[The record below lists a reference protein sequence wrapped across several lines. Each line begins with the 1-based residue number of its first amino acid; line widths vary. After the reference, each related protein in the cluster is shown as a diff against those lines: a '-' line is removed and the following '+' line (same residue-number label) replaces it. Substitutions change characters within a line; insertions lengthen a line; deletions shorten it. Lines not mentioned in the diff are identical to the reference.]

1 MTSHRPPHG
10 DRGAGTLR
18 RSRRV
23 LSASTFA
30 LILGVAGVA
39 LSQPAPTAAPPA
51 SAPAGSVTPPPAAP
65 PPGTGTPGTLGV
77 GNGGPAQGTPVP
89 APPGAASPTAPG
101 APTASGSAAPS
112 ASAPAQHP
120 GTHGL
125 PPPSADQLA
134 ALAEL
139 QKEADAYEKA
149 ARDYRATI
157 TGIVKHHYE
166 DRKRRILAALD
177 SEISIESKALADAR
191 EEAIKKH
198 EEFVAKYSGPNAD
211 PENTPD
217 KMFRLAALYEE
228 RARDRED
235 DAAVNAGLAEAIAL
249 YKRVI
254 REFSQYREI
263 AAIYYYLGHALKD
276 SSRLFEAQQVWRS
289 MVCRN
294 HYSYPVPVDPK
305 DATRDIIG
313 RLPQDH
319 DSDFWRGWDNR
330 HPEPIDI
337 ANRKAKLQPK
347 KGPKKTKKQQEEEAV
362 YAEPGGPD
370 ETVYVT
376 PYPED
381 CEPLPQKTKPG
392 EEVRYINEVWW
403 LIGDHHFDEIDPA
416 GGPYNFN
423 RAETAYRHSIKY
435 QRRPVYGVAMY
446 KLAWT
451 YFKQQR
457 YEQSVKQFIE
467 LLRYTDEEEKKT
479 GDTGADFR
487 TEAYTYIAGSLTY
500 LDFVGPGPSDPYVP
514 RSDVLDTE
522 QDPRQVELKM
532 RIAID
537 RVQDAKLIPQGEKWS
552 VEVYKALMQEFKELN
567 QYRNLVEVAELI
579 LKKWPLHRDAPVI
592 QNTIADV
599 YDTLT
604 GQSRAGTAERAE
616 SSAKALEAR
625 TKLAR
630 YVGTTD
636 WTEANKDDPEALQT
650 AERLVRGG
658 LRRAAADHTNAG
670 SSLANQAVS
679 IGDKDSRDPI
689 LERALSEYKLAAQGW
704 AGYLGQDENSPD
716 AYESRYWLA
725 DANHMVVVLTVALDR
740 SPSQAEID
748 EARRTAIDVR
758 DSNEDDKYLQPSA
771 YMVVDIA
778 HQALTDQYNLFK
790 RTNGA
795 QGIEQRDQLKLVN
808 VGTKEETYAKDP
820 VPEQVLAAIAARDE
834 YVRRVPPALDSQNN
848 IPVYRFW
855 GGEYYFIYGQ
865 FEDAKKRFT
874 PIYDTECGKTPWGYK
889 AWERL
894 TTMANRDGNVDES
907 RRLAEAV
914 LPPKGKSCAVSKE
927 DQLKEATIARPTI
940 ALGYY
945 VDAGKAFTKAQNM
958 QDGPERNKA
967 WREAAAL
974 YKVALEKAPARDEA
988 PEAAMNGA
996 YCYKQVGDYDQAI
1009 AMYSLFIKEYGS
1021 DDVLSKLEKGDPS
1034 AKPPK
1039 NPDPAKYQERTGYL
1053 KQAYDALSAAYVLFF
1068 NYRSAAETFETIS
1081 KTRHF
1086 SEADR
1091 RTAAKNAVIL
1101 YANVGDND
1109 KMLQSRTTFFGLNAP
1124 ADAKA
1129 EIDFLVASAD
1139 LKVWDENGL
1148 DDGANKQA
1156 RIKAMSSMEAYYNAN
1171 KSNAAATG
1179 FVVQAAYHAYKLR
1192 TAGKD
1197 SKARDWAKNTMQA
1210 FDKFKSSSPIIDGRN
1225 KALSSLQ
1232 ADMAAEAAY
1241 QQVDDAIKAEFDYE
1255 SGHHRYEGVIDKVV
1269 KKFDDDVK
1277 KANDKYWK
1285 QLQTIITTYESRPW
1299 SVAARARQGSLYD
1312 SCRTGLYNARA
1323 PGLKLYTDKEEKLL
1337 KLAETSDREDLQEQA
1352 DAIRQR
1358 RREQWREARER
1369 KLGDADKAMVKFYV
1383 EAVVWGK
1390 TWKVR
1395 NQAVDRAIQKLAFY
1409 TDILGDAKLREFSQ
1423 GILDPDGQ
1431 KPFEYKDGMFLRTR
1445 PGMTPSLQ
1453 PNGVA
1458 KPLPVLP

>member
-1 MTSHRPPHG
+1 MTSNGRSKG
-10 DRGAGTLR
+10 DRVVGR

-23 LSASTFA
+23 VSASSFA
-30 LILGVAGVA
+30 LILGVTGVA
-39 LSQPAPTAAPPA
+39 LSQPAPTAGPPPT
-51 SAPAGSVTPPPAAP
+51 APAGAVTAPPTAAP
-65 PPGTGTPGTLGV
+65 G
-77 GNGGPAQGTPVP
+77 
-89 APPGAASPTAPG
+89 
-101 APTASGSAAPS
+101 ASGSAPAPTVPAPS
-112 ASAPAQHP
+112 ASAPATSPSTTSTAPAGPAPHP
-120 GTHGL
+120 TSPPL

-149 ARDYRATI
+149 ARDYRSTI

-177 SEISIESKALADAR
+177 SEISVESKALADAR

-198 EEFVAKYSGPNAD
+198 EEFVAKYSGANAH

-228 RARDRED
+228 RARDRDD
-235 DAAVNAGLAEAIAL
+235 DAAVNAGLAQAIAL

-254 REFSQYREI
+254 REFPNYREL

-276 SSRLFEAQQVWRS
+276 SSRLSEAQQVWRS
-289 MVCRN
+289 LVCRN
-294 HYSYPVPVDPK
+294 RYPYPVAVDPK
-305 DATRDIIG
+305 DPSRDTVG
-313 RLPQDH
+313 KLPQDH
-319 DSDFWRGWDNR
+319 DADFWRGWDNR
-330 HPEPIDI
+330 HPEPVDI
-337 ANRKAKLQPK
+337 AAKKAKLAPQ
-347 KGPKKTKKQQEEEAV
+347 KGAKKTKKQEEDDQV
-362 YAEPGGPD
+362 YAEPGGVD
-370 ETVYVT
+370 ETNYVS
-376 PYPED
+376 PYPDD
-381 CEPLPQKTKPG
+381 CQAIPQKLKLG
-392 EEVRYINEVWW
+392 EDPRYVNEVWW

-423 RAETAYRHSIKY
+423 RAESAYKHSLKLKK
-435 QRRPVYGVAMY
+435 RPVYGVAMY

-479 GDTGADFR
+479 GDPGTDFR
-487 TEAYTYIAGSLTY
+487 TEAYTYIAGSLTF
-500 LDFVGPGPSDPYVP
+500 LDFKGPGPSDPYVP
-514 RSDVLDTE
+514 RSDILDTE

-532 RIAID
+532 RIAIE
-537 RVQDAKLIPQGEKWS
+537 RVQDENLIPQKEKWS

-592 QNTIADV
+592 QNTIADI

-616 SSAKALEAR
+616 NSAKALEAR

-636 WTEANKDDPEALQT
+636 WTNANKDDPEALQT

-670 SSLANQAVS
+670 SALVNQALG
-679 IGDKDSRDPI
+679 IGEKSSRDPI
-689 LERALSEYKLAAQGW
+689 FERALSEYKLAATGW
-704 AGYLGQDENSPD
+704 SGYLGQDENSPD

-725 DANHMVVVLTVALDR
+725 DANHMIVVITVALDK

-748 EARRTAIDVR
+748 EARRTAIAVR
-758 DSNEDDKYLQPSA
+758 DSNEDDKYLQPAA

-778 HQALTDQYNLFK
+778 HQALTDQYNLYK
-790 RTNGA
+790 RTNGS
-795 QGIEQRDQLKLVN
+795 QGIELREKLKLIN
-808 VGTKEETYAKDP
+808 EGTKEETFAKDP
-820 VPEQVLAAIAARDE
+820 VPEQVLSAIAARDE
-834 YVRRVPPALDSQNN
+834 YIRRVPPALDTQGN
-848 IPVYRFW
+848 IATYRFW

-874 PIYDTECGKTPWGYK
+874 PIYEQECGKTPWGYK

-894 TTMANRDGNVDES
+894 TTMANREGNIAES

-927 DQLKEATIARPTI
+927 DELKEATIARPTI

-945 VDAGKAFTKAQNM
+945 VDAGAAFEKASKM
-958 QDGPERNKA
+958 PDGPERNKA

-974 YKVALEKAPARDEA
+974 YKVALEKAPSRSEA

-1021 DDVLSKLEKGDPS
+1021 EDVLTKLEKGDPS

-1039 NPDPAKYQERTGYL
+1039 NPDPAKYKERTKYL

-1068 NYRSAAETFETIS
+1068 NYRTAAETYETIS

-1086 SEADR
+1086 EEADR
-1091 RTAAKNAVIL
+1091 RIAAKNAVIL

-1109 KMLQSRTTFFGLNAP
+1109 KMLQARTTFFSLNPP
-1124 ADAKA
+1124 AEQKA
-1129 EIDFLVASAD
+1129 NVDFLVASAD
-1139 LKVWDENGL
+1139 LKTWDERGL

-1156 RIKAMSSMEAYYNAN
+1156 RIRAMNTMEAYYNAN
-1171 KSNAAATG
+1171 KANSAATG
-1179 FVVQAAYHAYKLR
+1179 YVVQAAYHAYKLR
-1192 TAGKD
+1192 LAGKD

-1210 FDKFKSSSPIIDGRN
+1210 FDKFKASSPIIDGRN

-1241 QQVDDAIKAEFDYE
+1241 RQVEESVKSEFDYE
-1255 SGHHRYEGVIDKVV
+1255 TGHHRYEGVIDKVV
-1269 KKFDDDVK
+1269 KAFDDDVK

-1285 QLQTIITTYESRPW
+1285 QLQTVITTYESRAW

-1323 PGLKLYTDKEEKLL
+1323 PGLKLYTEKEEKLL

-1369 KLGDADKAMVKFYV
+1369 KLADADRAMVKFYV
-1383 EAVVWGK
+1383 EAVVWAK
-1390 TWKVR
+1390 TWKIR
-1395 NQAVDRAIQKLAFY
+1395 NQAVDYAIQKLAFY

-1431 KPFEYKDGMFLRTR
+1431 KPFEYKDGMFLRSR

-1458 KPLPVLP
+1458 SPLPVLP